1 MYLHQISDK
10 VAAGSEVRRG
20 AWPEGHFM
28 KKLDKVS
35 LDEAIRKAV
44 GLNKNASIETGEV
57 YLYVAGKYSATLGFK
72 VSSEDAG
79 AQDWEMLLQDAPA
92 EAE

>member
-1 MYLHQISDK
+1 MYFHQISDK

-20 AWPEGHFM
+20 TWPEGHFM

-35 LDEAIRKAV
+35 LDDATRKAV
-44 GLNKNASIETGEV
+44 GLTKNASIQTGEV
-57 YLYVAGKYSATLGFK
+57 YLYVAGKDSATLGFK

-79 AQDWEMLLQDAPA
+79 AQDWDTVAQEAPA